1 MYFLYI
7 SHRGKVRR
15 AADLI
20 FQRFQITSFNIL
32 IFFGLLPWSILVNKR
47 AKISL
52 DLRRIFSQKWV
63 RLIGWDSFKV
73 NINNEYSKFDRNRPN
88 ATFISCEGQIRSSLE
103 PSLAP
108 VDLINNLFG
117 ILENFKGKEIG
128 KEEEHRITLVG
139 IMRQFFLPKR
149 ILQTD
154 EV

>member
-1 MYFLYI
+1 MAL
-7 SHRGKVRR
+7 
-15 AADLI
+15 
-20 FQRFQITSFNIL
+20 
-32 IFFGLLPWSILVNKR
+32 
-47 AKISL
+47 
-52 DLRRIFSQKWV
+52 
-63 RLIGWDSFKV
+63 
-73 NINNEYSKFDRNRPN
+73 
-88 ATFISCEGQIRSSLE
+88 
-103 PSLAP
+103 